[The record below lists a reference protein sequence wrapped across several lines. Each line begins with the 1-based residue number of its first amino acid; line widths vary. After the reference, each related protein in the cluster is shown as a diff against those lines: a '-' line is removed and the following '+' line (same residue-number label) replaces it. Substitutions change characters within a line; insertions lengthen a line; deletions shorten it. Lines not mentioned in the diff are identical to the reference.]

1 MGGRCLCAI
10 PHCKNLALKFWAGET
25 DVTMVSNLDL
35 IRRVPLFA
43 QLTDDQAEIMANAV
57 VKRRYKRGEFLVE
70 QGQRSNTLFILLS
83 GRARVITSHTRGR
96 EVILATMGQG
106 DYIGEMSLI
115 DNEPHSATVR
125 AEVQTDVLILG
136 GNDFARCMPDPSS
149 MAFMVM
155 RGLTQR
161 LRRADRNIESL
172 ALMDVYGRVARVL
185 LEAATP
191 DLHGQLLIREKISRQ
206 DIAKMVGAS
215 REMVSRVMKDLE
227 ERGFIETLEGGAIH
241 IQDRLASTH

>member
-1 MGGRCLCAI
+1 MGE
-10 PHCKNLALKFWAGET
+10 LK
-25 DVTMVSNLDL
+25 VTMVSNLDL
-35 IRRVPLFA
+35 IRRVPLFSV
-43 QLTDDQAEIMANAV
+43 LTDQHAESMANAV
-57 VKRRYKRGEFLVE
+57 VKRRYKRGEMIVE
-70 QGQRSNTLFILLS
+70 QGKKSNTLYVLLS

-115 DNEPHSATVR
+115 DNEPHSASVR
-125 AEVQTDVLILG
+125 AEVQTDVLLLSSTEF
-136 GNDFARCMPDPSS
+136 NKCMPDPASV
-149 MAFMVM
+149 AFAIL

-185 LEAATP
+185 LESAAP
-191 DLHGQLLIREKISRQ
+191 DLNGQLLIREKISRQ

-227 ERGFIETLEGGAIH
+227 ERGFIETLEHGAIQ
-241 IQDRLASTH
+241 IKDRLAASAY

>member
-1 MGGRCLCAI
+1 M
-10 PHCKNLALKFWAGET
+10 
-25 DVTMVSNLDL
+25 TMVSNLEL
-35 IRRVPLFA
+35 IRRVPLFSQLSDA
-43 QLTDDQAEIMANAV
+43 QAQGLATAV
-57 VKRRYKRGEFLVE
+57 VKRRYRRGEFIVE

-83 GRARVITSHTRGR
+83 GRARVISSHTRGR

-125 AEVQTDVLILG
+125 AETQTDALLLG
-136 GNDFARCMPDPSS
+136 GQEFARCMPEPNSV
-149 MAFMVM
+149 AFMIL

-185 LEAATP
+185 LEAATE
-191 DLHGQLLIREKISRQ
+191 DLSGQKVIREKISRQ

-227 ERGFIETLEGGAIH
+227 ERKYIETQDGGSIVVFE
-241 IQDRLASTH
+241 RLAGVS